1 VSLHLQVFETEG
13 EAFRATAEELIAAAR
28 AGGALALSG
37 GSGPPAAF
45 KLAAALEPDWTGARI
60 YWGDERAV
68 KPDDERSNYRLAKES
83 LFERLERT
91 PNAVY
96 RIEGELGAEEAARRY
111 DALLDGVTIDLA
123 LQGIGPDGHTAS
135 LFPDAPSLDV
145 RDRRAVAA
153 EAQLDPFVPRVTMT
167 VPMLCAARRVIY
179 LVVGESKA
187 EAAKRA
193 FADAPSP
200 AAPASL
206 VRSAEGETVVILDR
220 AAAAHLDTT

>member
-1 VSLHLQVFETEG
+1 MSFTLQVVETASD
-13 EAFRATAEELIAAAR
+13 AFHAAADELVAAVR

-45 KLAAALEPDWTGARI
+45 ELAAKAEPDWTSARV
-60 YWGDERAV
+60 YWGDDRAV
-68 KPDDERSNYRLAKES
+68 LPDDERSNYRLAKES

-91 PNAVY
+91 PREVH

-111 DALLDGVTIDLA
+111 DALLDGVTLDLA
-123 LQGIGPDGHTAS
+123 FQGLGPDGHTAS
-135 LFPDAPSLDV
+135 LFPNAPSLDV

-153 EAQLDPFVPRVTMT
+153 EAQLEPFVPRVTMT
-167 VPMLCAARRVIY
+167 VPTLCAARRVLF

-193 FADAPSP
+193 FADAPST
-200 AAPASL
+200 ATPASL
-206 VRSAEGETVVILDR
+206 VRSADGETVAILDR
-220 AAAAHLDTT
+220 AAAALLDST